1 MAPSLHSAPWPAQL
15 ESTLQGSEQPVTALA
30 PCGPPLIALLGPL
43 LTSACTST
51 TSSLATQS
59 LGLPHDRPGTSTL
72 IGVAISILANT
83 LVCLSLNLQRLAHI
97 RRARKGDSTRSAPF
111 ASSRG
116 RSPTRTAHER
126 TPLIVTTK
134 PTLDRSLS
142 DPEPGPENPLV
153 LVPSLSRTDSR
164 ILGGSLAQSG
174 SHGANEPASASAST
188 KVQSPPPLSRARSS
202 SRRSSSH
209 AGGHPRRP
217 RTDKGFLKS
226 KLWLAGFACLNVGE
240 FLNFLGYGYAPPSV
254 IAPLGMVALVA
265 NVFLAPLIVREPFRR
280 KDLVGVAIAI
290 VGGATVVYASR
301 SSDQKPTPEEFLA
314 AISRPLFIAY
324 AVISCASMAVLAYLS
339 RTKLGDQ
346 YVLVDLALCALAGAF
361 TVLSTKA
368 ISSFLNLLF
377 LRMFSY
383 WITYPVLLVL
393 VVTALL
399 QINYVNKSLQRFES
413 RVVIPTQFMSFALST
428 IVGSAILYRDFE
440 GVPAASLLNFVLG
453 CLISGLGVY
462 LLTQDPPS
470 QPQPPPHASS
480 TSSSARRPAAALS
493 SSSSSADT
501 PPLLSRH
508 SHPHSHTLGLGLG
521 ASPSSPSS
529 HPHPAA
535 RLLPVPLRAAAPA
548 GAARA
553 RTLSVTL
560 GGGFLLAGS
569 PSSVPLVGVPG
580 GRGREDEDEDE
591 EAVRAGEEDGEDDEA
606 RVGSM

>member
-1 MAPSLHSAPWPAQL
+1 MRPPSLS
-15 ESTLQGSEQPVTALA
+15 LA
-30 PCGPPLIALLGPL
+30 PVPPLTPL
-43 LTSACTST
+43 RDPPPS
-51 TSSLATQS
+51 
-59 LGLPHDRPGTSTL
+59 
-72 IGVAISILANT
+72 
-83 LVCLSLNLQRLAHI
+83 LAHI
-97 RRARKGDSTRSAPF
+97 RRARKGDSTRSAPS

-164 ILGGSLAQSG
+164 ILGGPLAQSG
-174 SHGANEPASASAST
+174 SPDANEPASASAWT
-188 KVQSPPPLSRARSS
+188 KVQSPPPLSRPRSS

-254 IAPLGMVALVA
+254 IAPVRRSAFPLLAFSLTNPRPERSPARLHSPQLGMVALVA

-301 SSDQKPTPEEFLA
+301 SSDQKVREIPWPVHPPSPVTDLTEPQPTPEEFLS

-377 LRMFSY
+377 LRMC
-383 WITYPVLLVL
+383 VLL
-393 VVTALL
+393 
-399 QINYVNKSLQRFES
+399 IPECS
-413 RVVIPTQFMSFALST
+413 RPSVSSFA
-428 IVGSAILYRDFE
+428 
-440 GVPAASLLNFVLG
+440 
-453 CLISGLGVY
+453 C
-462 LLTQDPPS
+462 
-470 QPQPPPHASS
+470 
-480 TSSSARRPAAALS
+480 
-493 SSSSSADT
+493 
-501 PPLLSRH
+501 
-508 SHPHSHTLGLGLG
+508 
-521 ASPSSPSS
+521 
-529 HPHPAA
+529 
-535 RLLPVPLRAAAPA
+535 
-548 GAARA
+548 
-553 RTLSVTL
+553 
-560 GGGFLLAGS
+560 
-569 PSSVPLVGVPG
+569 
-580 GRGREDEDEDE
+580 
-591 EAVRAGEEDGEDDEA
+591 VR
-606 RVGSM
+606 